1 MVFIRVISKLAY
13 LSSTEYQHIVRIVG
27 NDLPG
32 AKKIIVGLTQIK
44 GIGYNFA
51 NAILESLKI
60 NTNKNIGNLT
70 EPEVQSIEK
79 IIKDSSSANFPEWFL
94 NRRKDLET
102 GVTKHLITSD
112 IALTVRNDIEREK
125 AMYSWRGYRHMYGL
139 KVRGQRTRCTGRK
152 GGAVGVQKGGKV
164 LPPGAAGAPGA
175 EGEAPAEGAAPAEGE
190 AAAGKE
196 TAPAAGKGTAPAAG
210 KGTAPAAGKGTAPAA
225 GKGTAPKEAKGGAKK

>member
-27 NDLPG
+27 NDISG

-79 IIKDSSSANFPEWFL
+79 IIKDSSSANFPQWFL
-94 NRRKDLET
+94 NRQKDLET

-196 TAPAAGKGTAPAAG
+196 TAPTAGKGTAPAAG
-210 KGTAPAAGKGTAPAA
+210 KGTAPAAGKE
-225 GKGTAPKEAKGGAKK
+225 KAPKEAKGGAKK